1 MAKKQTYA
9 AKAKAIMKKY
19 EPRLGP
25 KFDQGDTL
33 ALEAMNQEL
42 TSLQQG
48 QEVERQRKVQEE
60 QAFQQGAVQKFQDGG
75 KLTNREKSTLS
86 QLLVDRQPQLQQQAQ
101 LQQQSQQ
108 FNNRQRTF
116 ADSARDA
123 GFQDERRLMQLQ
135 RQQEAVRQGQRNI
148 TGARGAFGNTDM
160 LQRLSPQ
167 DSIQPVGL
175 PQPNLGNSPG
185 VQSVPLPQPN
195 LSQFQPDT
203 TQVFAKGG
211 TLPTYQ
217 DGNYLGFGNPDYTG
231 FNVPDAQPFAT
242 PLNYFSPQ
250 TGGYARIPVG
260 QQQPGG
266 GVGYGDRNIMA
277 ANRDFSAL
285 AAANQGVIPPNFQA
299 PTSLGGYQQ
308 ALGQQNLQQDF
319 AAPQGP
325 AGQVDV
331 SGQQVGNEQFQFRAP
346 WWGAAATGLGSILGN
361 RQLDIG
367 ALEDV
372 EDVEAQQISPRT
384 VSYARGREQI
394 QRERDLAQAQVRGA
408 ARGRGTKQGVTQS
421 TIAGATGAQRIAGQQ
436 FSQSQE
442 AEANKNAAIRNQ
454 AAMFNAQQR
463 AQAGQ
468 TNLRTAM
475 MRGQIERENQLI
487 NAQRR
492 QNQIAG
498 VTGAITG
505 YGRDLMSAQRDT
517 GYLAL
522 EQSPDYPIL
531 QQGDTRFKQLM
542 GISADPY
549 KRYTGPGRYI
559 NPIQTGG

>member
-1 MAKKQTYA
+1 MATKQTYA

-75 KLTNREKSTLS
+75 KLNKRERATLS
-86 QLLVDRQPQLQQQAQ
+86 TILANQNTPFVQQG
-101 LQQQSQQ
+101 L
-108 FNNRQRTF
+108 
-116 ADSARDA
+116 
-123 GFQDERRLMQLQ
+123 
-135 RQQEAVRQGQRNI
+135 QGQPFTPQAGVNALGQPSVGPRQFPGSEQPFI
-148 TGARGAFGNTDM
+148 PRGG
-160 LQRLSPQ
+160 Q
-167 DSIQPVGL
+167 
-175 PQPNLGNSPG
+175 
-185 VQSVPLPQPN
+185 N
-195 LSQFQPDT
+195 LSQAGVTGQNQISFENPRDARQ
-203 TQVFAKGG
+203 FARRAPKVINRLDQDQFANGG
-211 TLPTYQ
+211 NLPTYQ

-231 FNVPDAQPFAT
+231 FNVPEAQPFAT
-242 PLNYFSPQ
+242 PQNYFSPQ

-325 AGQVDV
+325 AGQAGVD
-331 SGQQVGNEQFQFRAP
+331 GQQPVGDQFQFRAP

-361 RQLDIG
+361 RQLELG

-394 QRERDLAQAQVRGA
+394 QRERDLSQAEIRGA

-436 FSQSQE
+436 FSASQE

-468 TNLRTAM
+468 TNLRSAM
-475 MRGQIERENQLI
+475 MRGQVERENQLI

-531 QQGDTRFKQLM
+531 QQGDTGFRRFM

-549 KRYTGPGRYI
+549 KQYTGPGRYI